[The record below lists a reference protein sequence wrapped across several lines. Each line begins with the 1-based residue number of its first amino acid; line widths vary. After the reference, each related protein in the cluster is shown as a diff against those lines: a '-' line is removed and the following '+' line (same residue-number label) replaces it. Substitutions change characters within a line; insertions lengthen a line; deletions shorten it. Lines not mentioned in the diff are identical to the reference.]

1 MTFGVETKE
10 SDRNVRDWDRFRE
23 LSGISKDDVY
33 MEEFFVKLLALC
45 TECIK
50 KAEDLNSKSLD
61 IAKRKVDVTKA
72 EQIKVERDGDSMT
85 FDVAK
90 RLLKRVEMMR
100 RLREEILTNPNVILI
115 LLAFFNVVFFR
126 LKKTSPS

>member
-61 IAKRKVDVTKA
+61 IAKGKVKA

-85 FDVAK
+85 LDVAK

-115 LLAFFNVVFFR
+115 ILAFF
-126 LKKTSPS
+126 